1 MEMHP
6 DSPEEIFVV
15 FIFMERMC
23 NDPVYQL
30 MATPHERTEEMILND
45 EVKNKLVQQWPSLPF
60 MWRDLLL
67 QKFQD
72 CCRGGKIAEG
82 NSTANLNF
90 DNFGVFLWVF
100 WHFVY

>member
-6 DSPEEIFVV
+6 DSPEKFFAV

-23 NDPVYQL
+23 NDPIYQL
-30 MATPHERTEEMILND
+30 MATPHERTEEIILND
-45 EVKNKLVQQWPSLPF
+45 EAKNKPVQQWLPF

-67 QKFQD
+67 QKFQN

-100 WHFVY
+100 